1 MGANQIRENAS
12 NSRITLYIFAAVLF
26 LTPLFQGLFFRHE
39 IYRAGLAVGGLFIW
53 YLWTS
58 KEKLVNDFKSLTMLD
73 IGILGLLLAYVASS
87 FTAVKALDAVDTDLK
102 MAICLMVYIIV
113 VGLSRTL
120 NDSRNLIKAIY
131 YPGVVVSI
139 IGLAAFAGADITGA
153 VLDGRISSTFQY
165 PNALGGYLGV
175 VGILGTY
182 LLVTS
187 ENGYCRH
194 ILVACNLLVFTTL
207 FGTSS
212 RGTFIALAV
221 AYLIFI
227 AFQPS
232 MYRLKIFG
240 TLMLNFT
247 LGGAAGYLI
256 GGKAGSIAVW
266 GYLALMTSVNV
277 AVNFG
282 IGHLKNSGVI
292 KGKKVVWTV
301 LLTML
306 VAGLAGSFLI
316 INQGFINRIT
326 DINLTDRNVVERGYF
341 YIDAFKII
349 KDHPLLGVGGGGW
362 RSVYKTYQSYGY
374 ISTQVHNFY
383 LQTWVEAG
391 VLGIVSVLLI
401 IIGSLWMFTRKI
413 RIGSELGR
421 ATFVTI
427 MSSILVIAVQSGID
441 FTLSYGAI
449 GIILWTLFASLRSP
463 MQGEQISSRSSDV
476 ETGSKSRVAILGGI
490 TLALAVIMLCFSL
503 IIGFMYEEKAMEALK
518 NKDIDKRLNYLT
530 MSAAFNPFYAD
541 NYANLALIERK
552 IFKKDKNPEHLK
564 KALSYTT
571 KAVMSDKGNPAYRVE
586 RINALFALKDFDS
599 VVKEAEMAFRLAPW
613 DQESYNLL
621 AYVYLSAGKHYL
633 DEGDKNKAKIYFKK
647 TINIPKLLNY
657 QMKKLTPAERK
668 IWVTQKPTFNNKKLQ
683 KYVAEA
689 IVLGQSKK

>member
-12 NSRITLYIFAAVLF
+12 YSRITFYIFAAVLF
-26 LTPLFQGLFFRHE
+26 FGPMFQGLYFRNE
-39 IYRAGLAVGGLFIW
+39 IYRAGLVVAGLFIW
-53 YLWTS
+53 YLWS
-58 KEKLVNDFKSLTMLD
+58 NREDLVLDLKKLTILD
-73 IGILGLLLAYVASS
+73 MGVFGLLFAYVIST
-87 FTAVKALDAVDTDLK
+87 FTAVKVLDAVDMDVK
-102 MAICLMVYIIV
+102 MAIYFMVYIIV
-113 VGLSRTL
+113 VGLSVSL
-120 NDSRNLIKAIY
+120 NDSRNLMSAIY
-131 YPGVVVSI
+131 YPGVVVSV
-139 IGLAAFAGADITGA
+139 IGLAAYAGVDITGA
-153 VLDGRISSTFQY
+153 LLDGRISSTFQY

-175 VGILGTY
+175 IGIIGTY
-182 LLVTS
+182 LLATS
-187 ENGYCRH
+187 QNAVCRH
-194 ILVACNLLVFTTL
+194 VLAAGNLLVFTVL

-232 MYRLKIFG
+232 AYRLKIFG
-240 TLMLNFT
+240 TLMLNLA
-247 LGGAAGYLI
+247 LGGIVGYLM
-256 GGKAGSIAVW
+256 GGKVGSSVVW
-266 GYLALMTSVNV
+266 GYIAVMV
-277 AVNFG
+277 AVSVAVDYGLSRLGKLAG
-282 IGHLKNSGVI
+282 IKV
-292 KGKKVVWTV
+292 KKVIWAI
-301 LLTML
+301 LTIIL
-306 VAGLAGSFLI
+306 VAGLAASFFVVDE
-316 INQGFINRIT
+316 GFINRIT
-326 DINLTDRNVVERGYF
+326 DIDLKDRNVVERGYF
-341 YIDAFKII
+341 YKDAFKII

-391 VLGIVSVLLI
+391 ALGIVSVLLI
-401 IIGSLWMFTRKI
+401 IIGSLWLFTRKI
-413 RIGSELGR
+413 RNGSELSR
-421 ATFVTI
+421 AALVTVL
-427 MSSILVIAVQSGID
+427 SSIFVIAVQSAID

-449 GIILWTLFASLRSP
+449 GIVLWTLFAILRSP
-463 MQGEQISSRSSDV
+463 LQGEQISSRLSDA

-490 TLALAVIMLCFSL
+490 SLALAVIMLCSSL
-503 IIGFMYEEKAMEALK
+503 IVGFVYEEKALEALK
-518 NKDIDKRLNYLT
+518 NKDVDKRLNYLT

-552 IFKKDKNPEHLK
+552 MSKKGEKPEHLK

-599 VVKEAEMAFRLAPW
+599 AVKEAEMAFRLAPW

-621 AYVYLSAGKHYL
+621 AYVYLSSGKHYL
-633 DEGDKNKAKIYFKK
+633 DEGDNNKAKVYFKK
-647 TINIPKLLNY
+647 TIDIPKLLNY

-689 IVLGQSKK
+689 VVLVQSET